1 MSALMNNHFDVAQK
15 PFALFDFDNTIASG
29 DSIVPYLLFCVKKGI
44 CSKAHAVRAAV
55 KFLLASCGKGTI
67 MEAKQFAFSC
77 LEGKT
82 QEELT
87 AVAHEFWQKKLTK
100 RFYPKAVAEMK
111 RLREA
116 GCHVLVVS
124 ASCTAYMDVLLDYLP
139 ADGVIATVT
148 GMDGDGRCNGYMGEN
163 CAGLQ
168 KSLRIASYL
177 AAKHLLLDY
186 DQSYAFGD
194 SASDEPMLRLTAHPT
209 LVNPS
214 AKVRQ
219 KVSDAAVVRWGRR

>member
-1 MSALMNNHFDVAQK
+1 
-15 PFALFDFDNTIASG
+15 
-29 DSIVPYLLFCVKKGI
+29 
-44 CSKAHAVRAAV
+44 
-55 KFLLASCGKGTI
+55 

-124 ASCTAYMDVLLDYLP
+124 ASCTAYMDVLPEYVP
-139 ADGVIATVT
+139 ADAVLATACGT
-148 GMDGDGRCNGYMGEN
+148 DGDGRLNGCLGEN
-163 CAGLQ
+163 CRGLQ
-168 KSLRIASYL
+168 KPLRIAEYL
-177 AAKHLLLDY
+177 AANHLLLDY
-186 DQSYAFGD
+186 EASYSFGD
-194 SASDEPMLRLTAHPT
+194 YAGDEPMLRLTAHPT

-214 AKVRQ
+214 KALR
-219 KVSDAAVVRWGRR
+219 SAMPEASVVRWKTK